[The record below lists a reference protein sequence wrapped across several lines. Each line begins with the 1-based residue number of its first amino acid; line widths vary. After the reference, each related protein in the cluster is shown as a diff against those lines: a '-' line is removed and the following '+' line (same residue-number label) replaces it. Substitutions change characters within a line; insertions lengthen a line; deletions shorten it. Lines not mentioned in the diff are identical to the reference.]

1 MTFNSI
7 KQDFSSSIA
16 VFLVALPL
24 CLGIALACGAP
35 LSSGIIAGIAG
46 GIVTGLISKS
56 HISVSGPAAGLAT
69 VILSSINQLGSFEI
83 FISAVLFAGVFQ
95 ILIGIFKGGFIA
107 NYIPSNIIKGLL
119 AAIGIILIL
128 KQLPHAMGL
137 SFETFSEFS
146 YNQTDGKNTFTEIF
160 DVIKYFS
167 PGAIVI
173 SIFSFLILIFWEKP
187 FIGYFKFIPGALA
200 VVLFG
205 ILMNIIYMKF
215 IPELSLQIQHVVKIP
230 KPNSLTSIISFPSFS
245 SIANHDFWIIVITLT
260 IVASLESL
268 INLEAVEN
276 IDPHKRQASP
286 NNELIAQGVGNIFS
300 GFFGGLPI
308 TSVIVRSSVNVN
320 SGAKTKLSAI
330 LHGVWLL
337 AGIFF
342 LSAFINLIPLAS
354 LAVILIFTGYKL
366 AKISIFKEIYK
377 KGLNQ
382 FIPFIFTVL
391 AIVFTDLLLG
401 IIIGSAVSMFYLL
414 KSNFK
419 NPFLLEKETLYIGE
433 TLRMELP
440 NQVSFLNKATIK
452 DTLWHV
458 PTGSNVVI
466 DATYCDFIDND
477 VLETIED
484 FKNTVSVENNIKL
497 NLIGF
502 KNQYQLEDRIQFVN
516 VLDKETQQKL
526 APEEIIN
533 ILKKGN
539 DRFVNGSISEKYLK
553 HQVNATSFGQN
564 PFAIILSCIDSRTT
578 AEHIFDLGLGD
589 IFSVRIAGN
598 IINKDILGSMEFGVH
613 LIGVKLVVVLGHTSC
628 GAIRGACDNA
638 KLGNLTELL
647 DKIKPAIDIEKT
659 VNENR
664 NGSNNEFVNK
674 VAVNNV
680 YLTIDRVRNESEL
693 ISQYEKEG
701 KIKIIGGLYDIET
714 GKVDFFE

>member
-1 MTFNSI
+1 MTINKI
-7 KQDFSSSIA
+7 KKDFSSSIA

-56 HISVSGPAAGLAT
+56 HISVSGPAAGLT
-69 VILSSINQLGSFEI
+69 SVILSSINQLGSFEV
-83 FISAVLFAGVFQ
+83 FISAVLFSGVIQ
-95 ILIGIFKGGFIA
+95 ILIGVFKGGFIA
-107 NYIPSNIIKGLL
+107 NYVPSNIIKGLL

-128 KQLPHAMGL
+128 KQMPHAMGL

-146 YNQTDGKNTFTEIF
+146 YNQTDGKNTFTEIV
-160 DVIKYFS
+160 DVVKYFS
-167 PGAIVI
+167 PGAVII
-173 SIFSFLILIFWEKP
+173 SIFSFAIMIFWEKP
-187 FIGYFKFIPGALA
+187 FLKYLNKVPAALA

-205 ILMNIIYMKF
+205 ILMNVIFMNF
-215 IPELSLQIQHVVKIP
+215 FSEFSLQIQHVVKFP
-230 KPNSLTSIISFPSFS
+230 KPDYLTSFISFPSFS
-245 SIANHDFWIIVITLT
+245 SVANHDFWMIVITLT

-286 NNELIAQGVGNIFS
+286 NNELIAQGAGNIFS
-300 GFFGGLPI
+300 GLFGGLPI

-320 SGAKTKLSAI
+320 SGAQTKFSTI
-330 LHGVWLL
+330 LHGIWLL
-337 AGIFF
+337 LGVFF
-342 LSAFINLIPLAS
+342 LSTFINLIPLAS

-382 FIPFIFTVL
+382 FIPFIITVL

-401 IIIGSAVSMFYLL
+401 IIIGSAASMFYLL

-458 PTGSNVVI
+458 PPGSKVVI

-526 APEEIIN
+526 DPEEIIN
-533 ILKKGN
+533 ILKRGN
-539 DRFVNGSISEKYLK
+539 DRFVKGSISEKYLK

-598 IINKDILGSMEFGVH
+598 ILNKDILGSMEFGVH

-647 DKIKPAIDIEKT
+647 DKIKPAIDSENT

-680 YLTIDRVRNESEL
+680 YLTIDKVRNESEL

-701 KIKIIGGLYDIET
+701 KIKIIGGLYDIEN